1 MQYRLAKIKPF
12 IIVLSRQC
20 SLIACTKHNFA
31 VSIKVLVKHFNRRW
45 QVRQIRS
52 CLEII
57 SSLLNANFLND
68 KQFKYIIKFFI
79 GIFNEKVWMEG
90 GKKTPF
96 STLNET
102 GRFKPLEKN
111 IFEVHE
117 NICNL
122 VNHESASTD
131 DFVRLKVFKRALNL
145 TSQHVPFNHRL

>member
-1 MQYRLAKIKPF
+1 
-12 IIVLSRQC
+12 
-20 SLIACTKHNFA
+20 
-31 VSIKVLVKHFNRRW
+31 
-45 QVRQIRS
+45 
-52 CLEII
+52 
-57 SSLLNANFLND
+57 
-68 KQFKYIIKFFI
+68 
-79 GIFNEKVWMEG
+79 MEG

-145 TSQHVPFNHRL
+145 TSKQVPFNHRL